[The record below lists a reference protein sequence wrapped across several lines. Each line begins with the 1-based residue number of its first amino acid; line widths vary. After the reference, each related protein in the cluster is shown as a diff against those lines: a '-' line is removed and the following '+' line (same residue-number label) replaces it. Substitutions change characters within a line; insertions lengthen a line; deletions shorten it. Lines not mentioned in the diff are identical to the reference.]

1 LAIEQNN
8 QAARQELAQDMAR
21 LALRLRQLEDQG
33 HRLTHDEW
41 LAVYAMEQVAKTRH
55 CTPSAHAPSHSP

>member
-1 LAIEQNN
+1 LAIEQSF
-8 QAARQELAQDMAR
+8 QAARQDLACEMAR

-33 HRLTHDEW
+33 HRLSHDEW

-55 CTPSAHAPSHSP
+55 CTPSN